1 LETRLHKEMCAGHIS
16 LKQARDMMVN
26 DWRVPADRYSV
37 STINVGFR
45 VGQLKQAKPCR
56 RRGLIP

>member
-1 LETRLHKEMCAGHIS
+1 MCAGHIS